1 MLRQELLYFKTENL
15 KFKENLDQFLK
26 LHEAKKT
33 KSTSPKLQSGI
44 SWKSKWL
51 GLKISINELI
61 KLLPKMK
68 KMIIDRV
75 LFNHLRDQKLFKPRM
90 YWAACYGYLKVTK
103 AGSFRKQISSI
114 LELSGKQFSFFP
126 FLMHF
131 FHCLVCF
138 FLSFVSK
145 RVCRSKIIS
154 NYSVISIS
162 FILVYINQFMLWTI
176 QTEVTV

>member
-1 MLRQELLYFKTENL
+1 
-15 KFKENLDQFLK
+15 
-26 LHEAKKT
+26 
-33 KSTSPKLQSGI
+33 
-44 SWKSKWL
+44 
-51 GLKISINELI
+51 
-61 KLLPKMK
+61 
-68 KMIIDRV
+68 MIIDRV

-90 YWAACYGYLKVTK
+90 YWAACYGYLKETK